1 MPRSPSRFQALNAYV
16 LRGRKKPKDLDH
28 NENEFAPAKK
38 TRMSSVSHTRK
49 GDPSRQ
55 INLVTPSIRVYS
67 TCI

>member
-49 GDPSRQ
+49 GDR
-55 INLVTPSIRVYS
+55 S
-67 TCI
+67 TN